1 MNDPAKK
8 KETLA
13 KLDVA
18 IANAEKI
25 GSKTGD
31 AGRTLGKNFQE
42 SVDKG
47 ERHSNPKSSKVSWER
62 QHTSWEAPLV
72 SLDTATDP

>member
-1 MNDPAKK
+1 MCHPRAQNLNAAKRWANNMNDEAKK

-31 AGRTLGKNFQE
+31 AGRTLGKNFQPSAE
-42 SVDKG
+42 CPSSTKG
-47 ERHSNPKSSKVSWER
+47 
-62 QHTSWEAPLV
+62 
-72 SLDTATDP
+72 

>member
-1 MNDPAKK
+1 MNDEAKK

-31 AGRTLGKNFQE
+31 AGRTLGKNFQPSAE
-42 SVDKG
+42 CPSSTKG
-47 ERHSNPKSSKVSWER
+47 
-62 QHTSWEAPLV
+62 
-72 SLDTATDP
+72 